1 MEEHG
6 DKAIKIEENKT
17 IVEEINNE
25 NEILKNI
32 EEGYEE
38 KGTKETRKSR
48 REKAKESKRKATI
61 AIMITLII
69 CSLIIF
75 SIIFALLN
83 IRNTNI
89 LSGISILN
97 IDVSEMSKEE
107 ALQKVNDIIN
117 EKLTSDIT
125 IKHGSYETVVNTSQF
140 GIKFNIDKAVNKA
153 YNIGKADNIVVN
165 NYKILLTK
173 LFKTNIEPEL
183 IIDEEVLQNK
193 IKEISAKLPNAV
205 VENSYYIEGK
215 KLIIVR
221 GKRGNKVE
229 SEKFKNILYAQI
241 KDINKKENII
251 ELPVQEA
258 DPEPI
263 NLEKIRK
270 EIYKEPKDAY
280 IEENPFK
287 VYTHVNGVDFDMS
300 MEEAEKI
307 IEENK
312 QEYEIPLK
320 ITIPKKTLADL
331 GEKAFPDQLSTYTTR
346 YNAGN
351 YNRSNNLEL
360 AAKAING
367 TILMPGETFSYNQTV
382 GERTISAGYKAA
394 GAYAGGKVVQDD
406 GGGICQISSTL
417 YNAVLLANLE
427 VTDRSNHCFETS
439 YVAAGRDAT
448 VNWGTV
454 DFQFKNN
461 RNYPIK
467 IETAAKDGIATAQIY
482 GIKEETE
489 YEVIIQSKITSYI
502 YRTTKY
508 KNDATLEEG
517 KEIVEESGFDGC
529 NSETYKILKLNG
541 KVISQTLVSI
551 DTYDPMD
558 RIVIRGTKK
567 IAKPEVIVP
576 VNSGEEEKDKPQ
588 ETDINSEES
597 DINQES
603 VT

>member
-38 KGTKETRKSR
+38 KETKETRKSR

-320 ITIPKKTLADL
+320 ITIPEKTLADL

-367 TILMPGETFSYNQTV
+367 TILMQAKHFHIIKRLVKEQLVLDIKQQVHMQEERLYKMSV
-382 GERTISAGYKAA
+382 GGYAK
-394 GAYAGGKVVQDD
+394 YLLHYIMQ
-406 GGGICQISSTL
+406 CYWQI
-417 YNAVLLANLE
+417 
-427 VTDRSNHCFETS
+427 
-439 YVAAGRDAT
+439 
-448 VNWGTV
+448 
-454 DFQFKNN
+454 
-461 RNYPIK
+461 
-467 IETAAKDGIATAQIY
+467 
-482 GIKEETE
+482 
-489 YEVIIQSKITSYI
+489 
-502 YRTTKY
+502 
-508 KNDATLEEG
+508 
-517 KEIVEESGFDGC
+517 
-529 NSETYKILKLNG
+529 
-541 KVISQTLVSI
+541 
-551 DTYDPMD
+551 
-558 RIVIRGTKK
+558 
-567 IAKPEVIVP
+567 
-576 VNSGEEEKDKPQ
+576 
-588 ETDINSEES
+588 
-597 DINQES
+597 
-603 VT
+603 

>member
-38 KGTKETRKSR
+38 KETKETRKSR

-320 ITIPKKTLADL
+320 ITIPEKTLADL

-394 GAYAGGKVVQDD
+394 GAYAGGKVVQDV
-406 GGGICQISSTL
+406 GGGICQI
-417 YNAVLLANLE
+417 LL
-427 VTDRSNHCFETS
+427 HYIMQC
-439 YVAAGRDAT
+439 Y
-448 VNWGTV
+448 W
-454 DFQFKNN
+454 
-461 RNYPIK
+461 
-467 IETAAKDGIATAQIY
+467 QI
-482 GIKEETE
+482 
-489 YEVIIQSKITSYI
+489 
-502 YRTTKY
+502 
-508 KNDATLEEG
+508 
-517 KEIVEESGFDGC
+517 
-529 NSETYKILKLNG
+529 
-541 KVISQTLVSI
+541 
-551 DTYDPMD
+551 
-558 RIVIRGTKK
+558 
-567 IAKPEVIVP
+567 
-576 VNSGEEEKDKPQ
+576 
-588 ETDINSEES
+588 
-597 DINQES
+597 
-603 VT
+603 

>member
-1 MEEHG
+1 MES
-6 DKAIKIEENKT
+6 
-17 IVEEINNE
+17 NE
-25 NEILKNI
+25 LKPRSFRLDD
-32 EEGYEE
+32 
-38 KGTKETRKSR
+38 ET
-48 REKAKESKRKATI
+48 A
-61 AIMITLII
+61 
-69 CSLIIF
+69 
-75 SIIFALLN
+75 
-83 IRNTNI
+83 
-89 LSGISILN
+89 
-97 IDVSEMSKEE
+97 
-107 ALQKVNDIIN
+107 
-117 EKLTSDIT
+117 
-125 IKHGSYETVVNTSQF
+125 
-140 GIKFNIDKAVNKA
+140 
-153 YNIGKADNIVVN
+153 
-165 NYKILLTK
+165 
-173 LFKTNIEPEL
+173 
-183 IIDEEVLQNK
+183 NK

-258 DPEPI
+258 DPESI

-394 GAYAGGKVVQDD
+394 GAYAGGKVVQDV

-417 YNAVLLANLE
+417 YNEVLLANLE

>member
-38 KGTKETRKSR
+38 KETKETRKSR

-83 IRNTNI
+83 IKNTNI

-394 GAYAGGKVVQDD
+394 GAYAGGKVVQDV

-467 IETAAKDGIATAQIY
+467 IETVAKDGITTAQIY
-482 GIKEETE
+482 GIKEKTE

-541 KVISQTLVSI
+541 KVISQTLVSR

>member
-38 KGTKETRKSR
+38 KETKETRKSR

-394 GAYAGGKVVQDD
+394 GAYAGGKVVQDV

-454 DFQFKNN
+454 DF
-461 RNYPIK
+461 
-467 IETAAKDGIATAQIY
+467 
-482 GIKEETE
+482 
-489 YEVIIQSKITSYI
+489 
-502 YRTTKY
+502 
-508 KNDATLEEG
+508 
-517 KEIVEESGFDGC
+517 
-529 NSETYKILKLNG
+529 
-541 KVISQTLVSI
+541 
-551 DTYDPMD
+551 
-558 RIVIRGTKK
+558 
-567 IAKPEVIVP
+567 
-576 VNSGEEEKDKPQ
+576 
-588 ETDINSEES
+588 
-597 DINQES
+597 
-603 VT
+603 

>member
-83 IRNTNI
+83 IKNTNI

-394 GAYAGGKVVQDD
+394 GAYAGGKVVQDV

>member
-83 IRNTNI
+83 IKNTNI

-320 ITIPKKTLADL
+320 ITIPEKTLADL

-394 GAYAGGKVVQDD
+394 GAYAGGKVVQDV

-427 VTDRSNHCFETS
+427 VTDRSQQHKYME
-439 YVAAGRDAT
+439 
-448 VNWGTV
+448 
-454 DFQFKNN
+454 
-461 RNYPIK
+461 
-467 IETAAKDGIATAQIY
+467 
-482 GIKEETE
+482 
-489 YEVIIQSKITSYI
+489 SK
-502 YRTTKY
+502 
-508 KNDATLEEG
+508 
-517 KEIVEESGFDGC
+517 
-529 NSETYKILKLNG
+529 
-541 KVISQTLVSI
+541 
-551 DTYDPMD
+551 
-558 RIVIRGTKK
+558 KK
-567 IAKPEVIVP
+567 Q
-576 VNSGEEEKDKPQ
+576 NMR
-588 ETDINSEES
+588 
-597 DINQES
+597 
-603 VT
+603 

>member
-83 IRNTNI
+83 IKNTNI

-394 GAYAGGKVVQDD
+394 G
-406 GGGICQISSTL
+406 
-417 YNAVLLANLE
+417 
-427 VTDRSNHCFETS
+427 
-439 YVAAGRDAT
+439 RDAT

-467 IETAAKDGIATAQIY
+467 IETVAKDGITTAQIY
-482 GIKEETE
+482 GIKEKTE

-541 KVISQTLVSI
+541 KVISQTLVSR

>member
-83 IRNTNI
+83 IKNTNI

-394 GAYAGGKVVQDD
+394 GAYAGGKVVQDV
-406 GGGICQISSTL
+406 GGGYVKYLLHYIMQYYWQI
-417 YNAVLLANLE
+417 
-427 VTDRSNHCFETS
+427 
-439 YVAAGRDAT
+439 
-448 VNWGTV
+448 
-454 DFQFKNN
+454 
-461 RNYPIK
+461 
-467 IETAAKDGIATAQIY
+467 
-482 GIKEETE
+482 
-489 YEVIIQSKITSYI
+489 
-502 YRTTKY
+502 
-508 KNDATLEEG
+508 
-517 KEIVEESGFDGC
+517 
-529 NSETYKILKLNG
+529 
-541 KVISQTLVSI
+541 
-551 DTYDPMD
+551 
-558 RIVIRGTKK
+558 
-567 IAKPEVIVP
+567 
-576 VNSGEEEKDKPQ
+576 
-588 ETDINSEES
+588 
-597 DINQES
+597 
-603 VT
+603 

>member
-83 IRNTNI
+83 IKNTNI

-320 ITIPKKTLADL
+320 ITIPKKTLA
-331 GEKAFPDQLSTYTTR
+331 
-346 YNAGN
+346 
-351 YNRSNNLEL
+351 
-360 AAKAING
+360 AKAING

-394 GAYAGGKVVQDD
+394 GAYAGGKVVQDV

-467 IETAAKDGIATAQIY
+467 IETVAKDGITTAQIY
-482 GIKEETE
+482 GIKEKTE

-541 KVISQTLVSI
+541 KVISQTLVSR

>member
-83 IRNTNI
+83 IKNTNI

-394 GAYAGGKVVQDD
+394 GAYAGGKVVQDV
-406 GGGICQISSTL
+406 GGGICQI
-417 YNAVLLANLE
+417 LL
-427 VTDRSNHCFETS
+427 H
-439 YVAAGRDAT
+439 YIMQYY
-448 VNWGTV
+448 W
-454 DFQFKNN
+454 
-461 RNYPIK
+461 
-467 IETAAKDGIATAQIY
+467 QI
-482 GIKEETE
+482 
-489 YEVIIQSKITSYI
+489 
-502 YRTTKY
+502 
-508 KNDATLEEG
+508 
-517 KEIVEESGFDGC
+517 
-529 NSETYKILKLNG
+529 
-541 KVISQTLVSI
+541 
-551 DTYDPMD
+551 
-558 RIVIRGTKK
+558 
-567 IAKPEVIVP
+567 
-576 VNSGEEEKDKPQ
+576 
-588 ETDINSEES
+588 
-597 DINQES
+597 
-603 VT
+603 

>member
-38 KGTKETRKSR
+38 KETKETRKSR

-83 IRNTNI
+83 IKNTNI

-229 SEKFKNILYAQI
+229 NEKFKNILYAQI

-320 ITIPKKTLADL
+320 ITIPEKTLADL

-394 GAYAGGKVVQDD
+394 GAYAGGKVVQDV
-406 GGGICQISSTL
+406 GGGICQI
-417 YNAVLLANLE
+417 LL
-427 VTDRSNHCFETS
+427 H
-439 YVAAGRDAT
+439 YIMQYY
-448 VNWGTV
+448 W
-454 DFQFKNN
+454 
-461 RNYPIK
+461 
-467 IETAAKDGIATAQIY
+467 QI
-482 GIKEETE
+482 
-489 YEVIIQSKITSYI
+489 
-502 YRTTKY
+502 
-508 KNDATLEEG
+508 
-517 KEIVEESGFDGC
+517 
-529 NSETYKILKLNG
+529 
-541 KVISQTLVSI
+541 
-551 DTYDPMD
+551 
-558 RIVIRGTKK
+558 
-567 IAKPEVIVP
+567 
-576 VNSGEEEKDKPQ
+576 
-588 ETDINSEES
+588 
-597 DINQES
+597 
-603 VT
+603 

>member
-173 LFKTNIEPEL
+173 LFKINIEPEL

-394 GAYAGGKVVQDD
+394 GAYAGGKVVQDV

-467 IETAAKDGIATAQIY
+467 IETVAKDGITTAQIY

-517 KEIVEESGFDGC
+517 K
-529 NSETYKILKLNG
+529 KLLK
-541 KVISQTLVSI
+541 KVDL
-551 DTYDPMD
+551 MD
-558 RIVIRGTKK
+558 A
-567 IAKPEVIVP
+567 IAKHI
-576 VNSGEEEKDKPQ
+576 KY
-588 ETDINSEES
+588 
-597 DINQES
+597 
-603 VT
+603 

>member
-38 KGTKETRKSR
+38 KETKETRKSR

-320 ITIPKKTLADL
+320 ITIPEKTLADL

-394 GAYAGGKVVQDD
+394 GAYAGGKVVQDV
-406 GGGICQISSTL
+406 GGG
-417 YNAVLLANLE
+417 
-427 VTDRSNHCFETS
+427 DGHC
-439 YVAAGRDAT
+439 V
-448 VNWGTV
+448 
-454 DFQFKNN
+454 
-461 RNYPIK
+461 
-467 IETAAKDGIATAQIY
+467 
-482 GIKEETE
+482 
-489 YEVIIQSKITSYI
+489 
-502 YRTTKY
+502 TKY
-508 KNDATLEEG
+508 
-517 KEIVEESGFDGC
+517 V
-529 NSETYKILKLNG
+529 
-541 KVISQTLVSI
+541 
-551 DTYDPMD
+551 
-558 RIVIRGTKK
+558 
-567 IAKPEVIVP
+567 
-576 VNSGEEEKDKPQ
+576 
-588 ETDINSEES
+588 
-597 DINQES
+597 
-603 VT
+603 

>member
-38 KGTKETRKSR
+38 KETKETRKSR

-320 ITIPKKTLADL
+320 ITIPEKTLADL

-394 GAYAGGKVVQDD
+394 GAYAGGKVVQDV
-406 GGGICQISSTL
+406 GGGYAKYLLHYIMQCYWQI
-417 YNAVLLANLE
+417 
-427 VTDRSNHCFETS
+427 
-439 YVAAGRDAT
+439 
-448 VNWGTV
+448 
-454 DFQFKNN
+454 
-461 RNYPIK
+461 
-467 IETAAKDGIATAQIY
+467 
-482 GIKEETE
+482 
-489 YEVIIQSKITSYI
+489 
-502 YRTTKY
+502 
-508 KNDATLEEG
+508 
-517 KEIVEESGFDGC
+517 
-529 NSETYKILKLNG
+529 
-541 KVISQTLVSI
+541 
-551 DTYDPMD
+551 
-558 RIVIRGTKK
+558 
-567 IAKPEVIVP
+567 
-576 VNSGEEEKDKPQ
+576 
-588 ETDINSEES
+588 
-597 DINQES
+597 
-603 VT
+603 

>member
-173 LFKTNIEPEL
+173 LFKINIEPEL

-394 GAYAGGKVVQDD
+394 GAYAGGKVVQDV

>member
-83 IRNTNI
+83 IKNTNI

-205 VENSYYIEGK
+205 VENSYYIEVK

-394 GAYAGGKVVQDD
+394 GAYAGGKVVQDV
-406 GGGICQISSTL
+406 GGGYVKYLLHYIMQYYWQI
-417 YNAVLLANLE
+417 
-427 VTDRSNHCFETS
+427 
-439 YVAAGRDAT
+439 
-448 VNWGTV
+448 
-454 DFQFKNN
+454 
-461 RNYPIK
+461 
-467 IETAAKDGIATAQIY
+467 
-482 GIKEETE
+482 
-489 YEVIIQSKITSYI
+489 
-502 YRTTKY
+502 
-508 KNDATLEEG
+508 
-517 KEIVEESGFDGC
+517 
-529 NSETYKILKLNG
+529 
-541 KVISQTLVSI
+541 
-551 DTYDPMD
+551 
-558 RIVIRGTKK
+558 
-567 IAKPEVIVP
+567 
-576 VNSGEEEKDKPQ
+576 
-588 ETDINSEES
+588 
-597 DINQES
+597 
-603 VT
+603 

>member
-75 SIIFALLN
+75 FIIFALLN
-83 IRNTNI
+83 IKNTNI

-394 GAYAGGKVVQDD
+394 GAYAGGKVVQDV

-454 DFQFKNN
+454 DF
-461 RNYPIK
+461 
-467 IETAAKDGIATAQIY
+467 
-482 GIKEETE
+482 
-489 YEVIIQSKITSYI
+489 
-502 YRTTKY
+502 
-508 KNDATLEEG
+508 
-517 KEIVEESGFDGC
+517 
-529 NSETYKILKLNG
+529 
-541 KVISQTLVSI
+541 
-551 DTYDPMD
+551 
-558 RIVIRGTKK
+558 
-567 IAKPEVIVP
+567 
-576 VNSGEEEKDKPQ
+576 
-588 ETDINSEES
+588 
-597 DINQES
+597 
-603 VT
+603 

>member
-83 IRNTNI
+83 IKNTNI

-394 GAYAGGKVVQDD
+394 GAYAGGKVVQDV

-448 VNWGTV
+448 VN
-454 DFQFKNN
+454 
-461 RNYPIK
+461 
-467 IETAAKDGIATAQIY
+467 
-482 GIKEETE
+482 
-489 YEVIIQSKITSYI
+489 
-502 YRTTKY
+502 
-508 KNDATLEEG
+508 
-517 KEIVEESGFDGC
+517 
-529 NSETYKILKLNG
+529 
-541 KVISQTLVSI
+541 
-551 DTYDPMD
+551 
-558 RIVIRGTKK
+558 
-567 IAKPEVIVP
+567 
-576 VNSGEEEKDKPQ
+576 
-588 ETDINSEES
+588 
-597 DINQES
+597 
-603 VT
+603 

>member
-229 SEKFKNILYAQI
+229 NEKFKNILYAQI

-320 ITIPKKTLADL
+320 ITIPEKTLADL

-394 GAYAGGKVVQDD
+394 GAYAGGKVVQDV
-406 GGGICQISSTL
+406 GGGICQI
-417 YNAVLLANLE
+417 LL
-427 VTDRSNHCFETS
+427 H
-439 YVAAGRDAT
+439 YIMQYY
-448 VNWGTV
+448 W
-454 DFQFKNN
+454 
-461 RNYPIK
+461 
-467 IETAAKDGIATAQIY
+467 QI
-482 GIKEETE
+482 
-489 YEVIIQSKITSYI
+489 
-502 YRTTKY
+502 
-508 KNDATLEEG
+508 
-517 KEIVEESGFDGC
+517 
-529 NSETYKILKLNG
+529 
-541 KVISQTLVSI
+541 
-551 DTYDPMD
+551 
-558 RIVIRGTKK
+558 
-567 IAKPEVIVP
+567 
-576 VNSGEEEKDKPQ
+576 
-588 ETDINSEES
+588 
-597 DINQES
+597 
-603 VT
+603 

>member
-38 KGTKETRKSR
+38 KETKETRKSR

-394 GAYAGGKVVQDD
+394 GAYAGGKVVQDV

-454 DFQFKNN
+454 DFQF
-461 RNYPIK
+461 
-467 IETAAKDGIATAQIY
+467 
-482 GIKEETE
+482 
-489 YEVIIQSKITSYI
+489 
-502 YRTTKY
+502 
-508 KNDATLEEG
+508 
-517 KEIVEESGFDGC
+517 
-529 NSETYKILKLNG
+529 
-541 KVISQTLVSI
+541 
-551 DTYDPMD
+551 
-558 RIVIRGTKK
+558 
-567 IAKPEVIVP
+567 
-576 VNSGEEEKDKPQ
+576 
-588 ETDINSEES
+588 
-597 DINQES
+597 
-603 VT
+603 

>member
-97 IDVSEMSKEE
+97 IDVSEMLKEE

-125 IKHGSYETVVNTSQF
+125 IKHGSHETVVNTSQF

-394 GAYAGGKVVQDD
+394 GAYAGGKVVQDV